1 MLEHMSKTDS
11 VPESVTKSLSAHYSP
26 EVVNAVMSNADYIN
40 DLQQKWNE
48 LVHGLAKAFGIST
61 KNVDEAALLREVEN
75 TSLLRIKDYIGNSEN
90 VVMGIV
96 GPGGAGK
103 GTVKGEVSSALK
115 ANTIINSTTRDRRPS
130 ETDGVHYHFITRE
143 KISAGAVISEAAQKQ
158 IAADLGITSVESRID
173 ENMLKI
179 LEDIGEK
186 KGEYY
191 IPLDITAPDCKY
203 VTLMYRSGRGWY
215 GVSKDSIDATGKD
228 NFVFMEENINNLNEV
243 SRYLR
248 ASSDKA
254 RFFIV
259 CVLPPQPIAFHS
271 AARAYVRDG
280 ADMPLEKLQSTIGP
294 RQMREFEDL
303 LKYIKA
309 VPMVFLANDDL
320 VTIDGQK
327 QTRVGL
333 SLVEVLKPWG

>member
-1 MLEHMSKTDS
+1 MLEHMRETVF
-11 VPESVTKSLSAHYSP
+11 VPESITKTLRAQYLP
-26 EVVNAVMSNADYIN
+26 QVVNAVLTNANYIKG
-40 DLQQKWNE
+40 LQEKWNQ
-48 LVHGLAKAFGIST
+48 LVHGLAKAFS
-61 KNVDEAALLREVEN
+61 VDVKDMDEEVLLREIERV
-75 TSLLRIKDYIGNSEN
+75 SLVRIQDFIGNSKN

-103 GTVKGEVSSALK
+103 GTVKGEVSSALD
-115 ANTIINSTTRDRRPS
+115 ATTIINSTTRDRRPS
-130 ETDGVHYHFITRE
+130 ETDGVHYHFITGE
-143 KISAGAVISEAAQKQ
+143 KIAAGAVLGDVARKQ
-158 IAADLGITSVESRID
+158 IAEDLGISSVEARID
-173 ENMLKI
+173 DKVLEML
-179 LEDIGEK
+179 ESVGEK

-191 IPLDITAPDCKY
+191 IPLDIAASDCKY

-215 GVSKDSIDATGKD
+215 GVSKESIDATGKD
-228 NFVFMEENINNLNEV
+228 RFVFMEENINNLREV

-248 ASSDKA
+248 SSNDVA
-254 RFFIV
+254 RFFVV

-303 LKYIKA
+303 LKYIKE

-320 VTIDGQK
+320 IDIDGKK
-327 QTRVGL
+327 QTRVGQEL
-333 SLVEVLKPWG
+333 IKALRQ